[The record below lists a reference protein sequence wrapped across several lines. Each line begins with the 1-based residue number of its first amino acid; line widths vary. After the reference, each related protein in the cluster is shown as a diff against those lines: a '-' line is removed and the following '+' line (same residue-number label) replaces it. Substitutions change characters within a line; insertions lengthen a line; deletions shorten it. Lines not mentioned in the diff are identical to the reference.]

1 MIEITLRCVV
11 QTVGERTEIYE
22 ELDIGGSDL
31 LPVTDRSKDCLFFRG
46 SGCTVGNGGVHI
58 GELAPAHLRRNPFR
72 LSVIVL
78 GVALG
83 GGHQVRG
90 DIQCGA
96 DKRLRVSH
104 VSARNLDRAICRV
117 WSHHFPTE
125 QKYKIICSA

>member
-11 QTVGERTEIYE
+11 QTVGERTEICE

-31 LPVTDRSKDCLFFRG
+31 LPVTDGSKNRLSLRG

-72 LSVIVL
+72 LCVVVL
-78 GVALG
+78 GVALRG
-83 GGHQVRG
+83 DDEVRG
-90 DIQCGA
+90 SIQSGA

-117 WSHHFPTE
+117 WSHHFSTE
-125 QKYKIICSA
+125 QKYKIICSI